1 MSRETYA
8 ILIGIF
14 VILIIL
20 SPFPVFFLAVMFLS
34 YVISR
39 EVGKSIG
46 VDISLFSPLVLLS
59 QYFTPQL
66 TPILIGTI
74 SLVYGYKSWS
84 MEKFFKALFLLFYP
98 AIFLSYLINIREYGI
113 YITSVFIFGL
123 WINDVSAYYV
133 GKRFGKTSLF
143 PKISPKKTVEG
154 FLGGIVLG
162 SIFYLLFLP
171 LSLWKSLLFSIFT
184 LTSGVVGDY
193 FKSFIKRHIGIK
205 DFSNIFGEHG
215 GFTDRF
221 DAVVFASPV
230 FYFLICAWKF
240 NC

>member
-1 MSRETYA
+1 MSRETYG
-8 ILIGIF
+8 ILIGIS
-14 VILIIL
+14 VILVIL
-20 SPFPVFFLAVMFLS
+20 SPFPIFFSAVMFLS
-34 YVISR
+34 YVISK
-39 EVGKSIG
+39 EVGKSIS
-46 VDISLFSPLVLLS
+46 VDISLFSPLVSLS

-66 TPILIGTI
+66 TPILIGII

-84 MEKFFKALFLLFYP
+84 LENFFRTFFLLFYP
-98 AIFLSYLINIREYGI
+98 AIFLSYLIHIREHGV
-113 YITSVFIFGL
+113 YITLVFIFGL
-123 WINDVSAYYV
+123 WINDIFAYYI
-133 GKRFGKTSLF
+133 GKHFGKTPLF
-143 PKISPKKTVEG
+143 PQISPKKTVEG

-171 LSLWKSLLFSIFT
+171 LSLWKSLLIAIFT

-193 FKSFIKRHIGIK
+193 FKSFIKRLVGIK
-205 DFSNIFGEHG
+205 DFSNTFGEHG

-240 NC
+240 SC